1 LINGERKK
9 YFQAGGRAA
18 GTRAPADAAVVTSHR
33 DGDRQTRRLT
43 DSDRQTDR
51 QTDSDR
57 QTPVGGEWHVC
68 RQTDSDDHDRVTTA
82 APDFKFKDSR
92 YHDRDRQ

>member
-1 LINGERKK
+1 MVKEKNTSWRE
-9 YFQAGGRAA
+9 AGGRAA

-68 RQTDSDDHDRVTTA
+68 RQTDSDRVTTA
-82 APDFKFKDSR
+82 APDFKLKDSR

>member
-1 LINGERKK
+1 MTVYVRVSG
-9 YFQAGGRAA
+9 FQM
-18 GTRAPADAAVVTSHR
+18 

-57 QTPVGGEWHVC
+57 QTPVGGEWHVWW
-68 RQTDSDDHDRVTTA
+68 QTDSDDRVTTA
-82 APDFKFKDSR
+82 APDFKLKDSR

>member
-1 LINGERKK
+1 MINGERKK

-51 QTDSDR
+51 LTDSDR

-68 RQTDSDDHDRVTTA
+68 RQTDSDRVTTA